1 MGGFFICIKFM
12 EVFHSHIWHLSLRRN
27 MKLLII
33 CATILGVLF
42 LIGAYPIVG
51 VVVTAL
57 VMALINAFFKE

>member
-1 MGGFFICIKFM
+1 
-12 EVFHSHIWHLSLRRN
+12 

>member
-1 MGGFFICIKFM
+1 
-12 EVFHSHIWHLSLRRN
+12 

-42 LIGAYPIVG
+42 LIGTFPIVG

-57 VMALINAFFKE
+57 VMTFIQVFFKE